1 VRQIA
6 PVQRQGLDRQ
16 THHQVARAK
25 ARAKEPK
32 ALPDQSPNK
41 VSINRTTQKTFG
53 NHQTKAGPRRFRAV
67 PSTVM

>member
-1 VRQIA
+1 MLVGPEA
-6 PVQRQGLDRQ
+6 GLDRQ

-25 ARAKEPK
+25 AGSAKAPK
-32 ALPDQSPNK
+32 VLPDQSPNK